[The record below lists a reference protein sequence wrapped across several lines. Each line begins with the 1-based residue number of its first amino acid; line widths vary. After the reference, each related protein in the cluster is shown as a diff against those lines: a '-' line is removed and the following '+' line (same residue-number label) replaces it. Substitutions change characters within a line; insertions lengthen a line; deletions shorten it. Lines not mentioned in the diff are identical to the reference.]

1 MNVQTRGSK
10 KSKPMKWIWITL
22 AVILLAVLVI
32 GGWLF
37 YSRWREEQ
45 LAQQRQE
52 AVEET
57 VDNMLSAKTDAAFDS
72 YVSYMAPETLDKFG
86 YTPAELAERYE
97 TIFQGIGANEIR
109 VDDYA
114 IELNEETDEYTVRY
128 TLSIETALG
137 RLNSL
142 EYETMVIES
151 ETGEVQQALL
161 AWEPNLIL
169 PGMEEGDSVRLS
181 FDEPERGSIVD
192 RHGNMLAGEGDV
204 FQAGLY
210 PAAIGEGSER
220 ESRLEAI
227 AEVFNVSLSRLESL
241 LDQSWVT
248 DESLVP
254 FTIVDTGNTPE
265 VQGVRYQ
272 QSSDRLYSLDQA
284 AAHLVGYVGEA
295 NAEDLER
302 DPSLVAGQI
311 IGKTGLE
318 AVFND
323 QLSGIAGGRI
333 AIEDAEGE
341 LKEVLIE
348 NETEDGQKVRLT
360 IDSTIQEQLF
370 ESFDEEP
377 GSGAVMDP
385 ITGELI
391 ALVSSP
397 AYSPQAFARG
407 ITPEEYSSY
416 MEDEN
421 TPFVNRYTSRYAP
434 GSTFK
439 ILTSLLLLEA
449 GEITPEQTNNID
461 GLRWSPGTD
470 GFGNHQ
476 ITRVSD
482 SVTEVDL
489 AAALIYSDNIYFAM
503 EALEMG
509 KEAFSE
515 ALMQLPFGEDMNLPF
530 DMRPAQF
537 ANDNTIDRETLLAD
551 TAYGQGEVLMNSIH
565 QLVFFSPLLNEGRLV
580 QPNLLLNEEAE
591 SSEPLFSSTTVEAVR
606 DGLVQS
612 VTHENGTARG
622 LQELDHRAGAKTGTA
637 EIAGEE
643 GNETNGFLY
652 VFDDED
658 QSYSFIGF
666 LEGQRSG
673 DVVERFAPF
682 LNNLKPMLSE

>member
-1 MNVQTRGSK
+1 MNVQTRGSRK
-10 KSKPMKWIWITL
+10 PKSTKGLWITL
-22 AVILLAVLVI
+22 AVILLVVLSI

-37 YSRWREEQ
+37 YSRWRADQ

-57 VDNMLSAKTDAAFDS
+57 VNSMLAAKSDAAFDS
-72 YVSYMAPETLDKFG
+72 YVSYMSPETLEEFG
-86 YTPAELAERYE
+86 YSPDELAERYE
-97 TIFQGIGANEIR
+97 MIFQGIGANDIR
-109 VDDYA
+109 VNDYA
-114 IELNEETDEYTVRY
+114 VELDEETDKYTVRY
-128 TLSIETALG
+128 MLSMETALG
-137 RLNSL
+137 RLDSL
-142 EYETMVIES
+142 QYETAVIET
-151 ETGEVQQALL
+151 ETEDTQHVRLS
-161 AWEPNLIL
+161 WSPSLIL
-169 PGMEEGDSVRLS
+169 PDMEEGDSVRLS
-181 FDEPERGSIVD
+181 FNEPERGSIVD
-192 RHGNMLAGEGDV
+192 RYGNMLAGEGDV

-210 PAAIGEGSER
+210 PAAIGEGSDR

-227 AEVFNVSLSRLESL
+227 AEAFNVSADRLQSL
-241 LDQSWVT
+241 LSQSWVT
-248 DESLVP
+248 EESFVP
-254 FTIVDTGNTPE
+254 FTIVETGNTPE
-265 VQGVRYQ
+265 IQGVRYQ
-272 QSSDRLYSLDQA
+272 QSSDRLYPLDRA
-284 AAHLVGYVGEA
+284 AAHLIGYVGEA

-323 QLSGIAGGRI
+323 QLSGITGGQI
-333 AIEDAEGE
+333 AIENSEGE
-341 LKEVLIE
+341 LKAVLIE

-360 IDSTIQEQLF
+360 IDSAVQEELF

-377 GSGAVMDP
+377 GSGAIMDP
-385 ITGELI
+385 VSGELL

-397 AYSPQAFARG
+397 SYSPQAFARG
-407 ITPEEYSSY
+407 ITTEDYTAY
-416 MEDEN
+416 VEDEN

-439 ILTSLLLLEA
+439 ILTSLLLLEE
-449 GEITPEQTNNID
+449 GEITPDQTNRIE

-509 KEAFSE
+509 NEAFME
-515 ALMQLPFGEDMNLPF
+515 ALNQLPFGEDMNLPF

-537 ANDNTIDRETLLAD
+537 ANDGTIDRETLLAD
-551 TAYGQGEVLMNSIH
+551 TAYGQGEVLMNSLH
-565 QLVFFSPLLNEGRLV
+565 QLVFFSPLLNEGRLT
-580 QPNLLLNEEAE
+580 QPSLLLSEETE
-591 SSEPLFSSTTVEAVR
+591 STESLFSETTVDTVR
-606 DGLVQS
+606 DMLVQS
-612 VTHENGTARG
+612 VTDPNGTARG
-622 LQELDHRAGAKTGTA
+622 LQALNYRAGAKTGTA

-643 GNETNGFLY
+643 GNQTNGFLY

-658 QSYSFIGF
+658 RSYSFIGF

-673 DVVERFAPF
+673 DVVDRFTPF
-682 LNNLKPMLSE
+682 LNDLKPMLSE

>member
-10 KSKPMKWIWITL
+10 QSKPMKWIWITL

-114 IELNEETDEYTVRY
+114 VELNEETDEYTVRY

-151 ETGEVQQALL
+151 ETGEAQQALL

-210 PAAIGEGSER
+210 PADIGEGSER

-272 QSSDRLYSLDQA
+272 QSSDRLYTLDQA

-302 DPSLVAGQI
+302 NPSLVAGQI

-385 ITGELI
+385 ISGELI

-449 GEITPEQTNNID
+449 GEITPEQTNNIE